1 MEKRNMK
8 HYVGLDVSVK
18 ETSVCIVDE
27 AGKICREVKVPSHP
41 EDLAA
46 ALNDPAWRLERIG
59 LGAGPLSQWL
69 FSGLGEAGLPAVCI
83 ETRHT
88 KAFLKAQV
96 NKSDRNDARGI
107 AQMMRVNL
115 FRPVHVKTLTSQ
127 KRRALL
133 TARKILQEKAVAIE
147 NDIRGLL
154 RNFGLKVGGVG
165 LGKFDERIREL
176 VEGMPELVEIMEPLL
191 AARQK
196 LREMF
201 TKLHRKLLLIVRN
214 DGVCRRLMTIPGV
227 GPVVSLA
234 FKSTIDVP
242 ARFKNSKA
250 VGPSLGLT
258 PVLNQS
264 GESRRTGRVSLCGD
278 NMMRASN
285 LDRRLRVPL
294 DQQGHAGGR
303 LTQHWTITPST
314 RRREPFPNM
323 SSAAR
328 RKDVLRGTMD
338 EVSSLGLLYRPCYG
352 AIRTRVR
359 LGHLIIL
366 IPCWGSHRAD
376 PEEKRGP
383 AKDINRRAAER
394 PENA

>member
-27 AGKICREVKVPSHP
+27 AGKVCRELKVPSHP
-41 EDLAA
+41 EDLVD
-46 ALNDPAWRLERIG
+46 ALKDSTWRIERIG
-59 LGAGPLSQWL
+59 LEAGPLSQWL
-69 FSGLGEAGLPAVCI
+69 FSGLAEAGLPAVCI

-133 TARKILQEKAVAIE
+133 TASKILQEKAVAIE

-196 LREMF
+196 LRERF

-264 GESRRTGRVSLCGD
+264 GESRRIGRVSLCGD
-278 NMMRASN
+278 NMMRALLYEAAQVMMTRVQKWSWLKAWAMN
-285 LDRRLRVPL
+285 VAKRRGRQKAIVALARRLSVIMHRIWIDGSL
-294 DQQGHAGGR
+294 FR
-303 LTQHWTITPST
+303 WTKKATP
-314 RRREPFPNM
+314 
-323 SSAAR
+323 AA
-328 RKDVLRGTMD
+328 
-338 EVSSLGLLYRPCYG
+338 
-352 AIRTRVR
+352 A
-359 LGHLIIL
+359 
-366 IPCWGSHRAD
+366 
-376 PEEKRGP
+376 
-383 AKDINRRAAER
+383 
-394 PENA
+394 